1 MRGNYSAYQLRSTDP
16 LEHQLE
22 RANYHCDFA
31 KRQVHR
37 LTLLLRDVV
46 AGRDVLRG
54 QAEQAAVLQAH
65 LHAELQQA
73 VSERDA
79 WRSDAHQL
87 RNEPFGKM
95 APHRGFI
102 VESNS
107 PERNVPRVHAEAR
120 TACDPNLGQD
130 LHLPFSETN
139 VVAEDVNGMSQRPID
154 QELEILHVKEADV
167 QCNLP
172 DPHLM
177 LLDDSDAMTEL
188 AMHRGLAVMSLGL
201 IKGLGGRYPQA
212 MRRMPGV
219 SWAWLRGSATPVEC
233 SFAPAIIKAAS
244 NLVVSGL
251 GAIHRSGAGTLCVE
265 GLKEH
270 AVQVACKYIFL
281 VPLDADAA
289 TFWKAHGFAACV
301 TWNPVSMGLG
311 PADVQALQDVLY
323 IPDPTDCDVMAYPAQ
338 AGQ

>member
-1 MRGNYSAYQLRSTDP
+1 
-16 LEHQLE
+16 
-22 RANYHCDFA
+22 
-31 KRQVHR
+31 
-37 LTLLLRDVV
+37 
-46 AGRDVLRG
+46 
-54 QAEQAAVLQAH
+54 
-65 LHAELQQA
+65 
-73 VSERDA
+73 
-79 WRSDAHQL
+79 
-87 RNEPFGKM
+87 
-95 APHRGFI
+95 
-102 VESNS
+102 
-107 PERNVPRVHAEAR
+107 
-120 TACDPNLGQD
+120 
-130 LHLPFSETN
+130 
-139 VVAEDVNGMSQRPID
+139 
-154 QELEILHVKEADV
+154 
-167 QCNLP
+167 
-172 DPHLM
+172 
-177 LLDDSDAMTEL
+177 
-188 AMHRGLAVMSLGL
+188 
-201 IKGLGGRYPQA
+201 

-323 IPDPTDCDVMAYPAQ
+323 IPDPTDCDVMAYPASTLANEKRVKVQ
-338 AGQ
+338 STLMCCSRCCGFLMATVITGPIDTSQSLACFKLRFRET